1 MNKIITGLF
10 HKYKEIVL
18 YFLFGTITTLI
29 NIISFKL
36 FYNLF
41 SFQLLLSNTLAWIL
55 AFIFAFITNKVFV
68 FESKEWR
75 SKKAIKEMMEFL
87 TARLFTLVLDSIMM
101 WILVDCIVAND
112 LFSKILSNIITIVI
126 NYLASKFFIFRKEK
140 I

>member
-75 SKKAIKEMMEFL
+75 SK
-87 TARLFTLVLDSIMM
+87 
-101 WILVDCIVAND
+101 
-112 LFSKILSNIITIVI
+112 
-126 NYLASKFFIFRKEK
+126 
-140 I
+140 